1 MKKPPIHQ
9 KNTKNYDDL
18 TSLSKKKII
27 DLPLLSNSLK
37 LNFHKSCLAY
47 KTK

>member
-18 TSLSKKKII
+18 TSLSKKNNRFTTFIKFTQIK
-27 DLPLLSNSLK
+27 LS
-37 LNFHKSCLAY
+37 
-47 KTK
+47 